1 MARSVKGTAVAVLT
15 GDLVRSTALSH
26 EGLLQARESL
36 RRAAREIA
44 GWGRG
49 AVHGPDFFRGDS
61 WQLVLTQPNLWLRAV
76 LYLRTTLRALEED
89 ADTRISVGVGA
100 MDALDAD
107 AVSQSTGEAF
117 VLSGRALDDMS
128 RFEGFRLATAQPEPD
143 ETYLPTVL
151 SFCSH
156 VVGGWSSSQAKVAL
170 EMLRPLDKTQ
180 EALADAL
187 GVSRQFVSK
196 VHRQYGLSS
205 VMMALDVF
213 EGRA

>member
-1 MARSVKGTAVAVLT
+1 MARGEKPTTVAVLT

-26 EGLLQARESL
+26 AGLLEARETL

-44 GWGRG
+44 GWDRG

-61 WQLVLTQPNLWLRAV
+61 WQLVLTQPDLWLRAS
-76 LYLRTTLRALEED
+76 LYLRTALRALEEE

-100 MDALDAD
+100 VEALDTE
-107 AVSQSTGEAF
+107 AVSQSIGEAF

-128 RFEGFRLATAQPEPD
+128 RFEGFKLATAQPQPD

-151 SFCSH
+151 SFCGH

-170 EMLRPLDKTQ
+170 EMLRPSDKTQ
-180 EALADAL
+180 EALADTL

-213 EGRA
+213 EGLA